1 MMRPITAAVVALICL
16 GFFCACSDVEDK
28 GRVPVMDDQ
37 AQAAPAEEVITVLNP
52 LGTPP
57 PVKLKPMAPRLDRME
72 GKTIYIVNDG
82 YPGSG
87 ILLKELEK
95 VLNKTYTDTTFV
107 YRDKPGG
114 MGRTD
119 EALWEEM
126 EEKAD
131 AMIIALGH

>member
-1 MMRPITAAVVALICL
+1 MKLRIAVIAALCIGLFCTFPIIHSPADVQAA
-16 GFFCACSDVEDK
+16 DVED
-28 GRVPVMDDQ
+28 PVL
-37 AQAAPAEEVITVLNP
+37 TVLNP

-57 PVKLKPMAPRLDRME
+57 PIKLKPMAPRLDTID

-87 ILLKELEK
+87 ILLKELTAVCEEK
-95 VLNKTYTDTTFV
+95 YPDTTFV
-107 YRDKPGG
+107 YRDKKTG
-114 MGRTD
+114 MSGED
-119 EALWEEM
+119 PELLKEM